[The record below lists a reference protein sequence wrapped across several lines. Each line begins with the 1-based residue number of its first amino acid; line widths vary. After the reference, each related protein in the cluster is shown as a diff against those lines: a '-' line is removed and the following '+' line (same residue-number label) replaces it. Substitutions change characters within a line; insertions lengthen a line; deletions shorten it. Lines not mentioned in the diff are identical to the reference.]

1 MLEVMIN
8 QKKKKKKKKKKKI
21 LSIYLNNKGRHEVSD
36 VELLIV
42 LPFKKPFNIGKTTPP
57 RVVLSICHGVWG
69 KHELRRVHQN
79 LWVILTYQLT
89 LHPLYQV

>member
-1 MLEVMIN
+1 MHRLSKGGVEDQWTYRWQVLPVTISHVRSHDKP
-8 QKKKKKKKKKKKI
+8 KKKKKKKKKKKI

-57 RVVLSICHGVWG
+57 
-69 KHELRRVHQN
+69 
-79 LWVILTYQLT
+79 
-89 LHPLYQV
+89 